1 MTSKGSN
8 ALSRKSS
15 KGRRRLDRPFPP
27 EVVKKANA
35 IAGAYKLL
43 LDPQPSGSFV
53 GRALEFPT
61 VFERGADAEEC
72 VRNTRQAL
80 SVALAALLEIGQR
93 PPMPASEAGRQAQIN
108 IRVSLEEKERLA
120 ESARQ
125 AGFRGVSDFVR
136 AAALT
141 ATADAF
147 AALPGR
153 RAAARGGTHRSVARR
168 RTG

>member
-1 MTSKGSN
+1 MTSSGSS
-8 ALSRKSS
+8 ASSRRSS

-27 EVVKKANA
+27 EVFKKADA
-35 IAGAYKLL
+35 IASAYKLL
-43 LDPQPSGSFV
+43 LEPQHGGEFV

-61 VFERGADAEEC
+61 VFERGGSAEEC

-80 SVALAALLEIGQR
+80 SVAVAAMLELGQR

-141 ATADAF
+141 ASADAF
-147 AALPGR
+147 GALPGKSARTTRAGTR
-153 RAAARGGTHRSVARR
+153 RYSGAR
-168 RTG
+168 